1 MLKAALMYAAEVVGF
16 LGFMAVVITAC
27 IMLA

>member
-1 MLKAALMYAAEVVGF
+1 MIKIAFMYAAEVVGF